1 MAKFGEALTKTKVL
15 GVRERIKQGLDP
27 ESFKEWEQAMKNQE
41 ISSAAIQKAL
51 RTLGVSV
58 SAMSIQRMRN
68 EQV

>member
-1 MAKFGEALTKTKVL
+1 MAKFGEALNKTKVV

-51 RTLGVSV
+51 RTLGVTV

-68 EQV
+68 E